1 MSMEI
6 AEVTRFLKGTTAFG
20 MLSDEQRSRLSQR
33 VEIRY
38 VRAGEEIIRAGSK
51 NRHLF
56 LIRSGSVE
64 LRLAGKELTARL
76 DAGAAFAYPSLL
88 RGGEVRNTACALQDT
103 LLYTIEAEDFVK
115 LRERVPDFKAFFAR
129 DETQRI
135 RNALIARR
143 DVSGFQLDRLE
154 VEELIGRSEPVSC
167 SPSATVLAA
176 VGLMNQHDVST
187 LAVCEKGALRG
198 IFTDKDLRNRVV
210 GKGHALDGPVSAV
223 MTSGPKTLSTTSSAA
238 EAMALMASGGFR
250 HVPLIAKDGTLA
262 GILSATDI
270 LSAIGSHA
278 IDTGMM
284 IAKARNEAELIEAAR
299 CIPDSFAAMVNSGLQ
314 AAQTMRFVSALGE
327 AVHRRAVQ
335 LAEHAIGEP
344 PCAYAFVVFGSL
356 AREEQLLGSDQDNGF
371 VISDEASEADLAY
384 FLRLGERVCDL
395 LNDCGFVYCEG
406 GIMAKNADQRLT
418 ASGWRDRYK
427 DWIARPTE
435 DRILRA
441 TIFFDMR
448 PVHGDEGLVR
458 DLHQATV
465 TRSEQN
471 PLFISY
477 LARDAQ
483 RSKVPLGIF
492 NNLVLKKSEDGQK
505 VFDAKGQAIMPIVD
519 IARAMALGAGLEEV
533 GTIDRLKA
541 LAKRGRMHTD
551 DAQSLEDAMILVNE
565 MRIAHQARQVSRGEV
580 PNNRIAPADL
590 SPLERD
596 YLKDAFSVVRTG
608 LDGLRRNL
616 AGGIA

>member
-1 MSMEI
+1 MNTEI
-6 AEVTRFLKGTTAFG
+6 AEVAKFLKGTTAFE
-20 MLSDEQRSRLSQR
+20 MLSDDQRAKLSRQ

-38 VRAGEEIIRAGSK
+38 VREGEEIIRAGET
-51 NRHLF
+51 NEHLF
-56 LIRSGSVE
+56 LVRSGSVE
-64 LRLAGKELTARL
+64 LRLVGNELTARL
-76 DAGAAFAYPSLL
+76 GEGSAFAYPSLL
-88 RGGEVRNTACALQDT
+88 RGGEVRNTTCALEDT
-103 LLYTIEAEDFVK
+103 LLYAIGAEHFHA
-115 LRERVPDFKAFFAR
+115 LRESIPDFKAFFAR
-129 DETQRI
+129 DETERI
-135 RNALIARR
+135 RHALKTRR
-143 DVSGFQLDRLE
+143 EASSFQLDRRE
-154 VEELIGRSEPVSC
+154 VGDLIGRAEPVSC
-167 SPSATVLAA
+167 ASAASISEA
-176 VGLMNQHDVST
+176 VAHMHANDVST
-187 LAVCEKGALRG
+187 LAICDDGALRG

-210 GKGHALDGPVSAV
+210 AQSRSLEEPISSV
-223 MTSGPKTLSTTSSAA
+223 MTASPRTLSTEASAA

-250 HVPLIAKDGTLA
+250 HIPLTSKDGALA

-270 LSAIGSHA
+270 LSAIGNNA

-284 IAKARNEAELIEAAR
+284 IAKAKNSAELIEAAK
-299 CIPDSFAAMVNSGLQ
+299 CIPESFTSMVNSGMH
-314 AAQTMRFVSALGE
+314 AAQTTRFISALGE

-335 LAEHAIGEP
+335 LAGAEVGEP
-344 PCAYAFVVFGSL
+344 PCPFAFVVFGSL
-356 AREEQLLGSDQDNGF
+356 AREEQLIGSDQDNGF
-371 VISDEASEADLAY
+371 VIDDTASEADLAY
-384 FLRLGERVCDL
+384 FARLGERVSDL
-395 LNDCGFVYCEG
+395 LNDCGFVYCKG
-406 GIMAKNADQRLT
+406 GIMAKNAEQRLT
-418 ASGWRDRYK
+418 LSGWRSRYE

-448 PVHGDEGLVR
+448 HIQGDEALVR
-458 DLHQATV
+458 NLHQATV
-465 TRSEQN
+465 ERSAEN

-519 IARAMALGAGLEEV
+519 IARTSALAAGLEEV
-533 GTIDRLKA
+533 GTIDRLRA
-541 LAKRGRMHTD
+541 LAKSGHMHTD

-565 MRIAHQARQVSRGEV
+565 MRIAHQARQVSHGET
-580 PNNRIAPADL
+580 PDNRIAPADL

-608 LDGLRRNL
+608 LDSLRRNL